1 MKKVTIIASL
11 LALSATTFAQTWS
24 IDKAHSRLSYGI
36 THMGISES
44 EGSFKTFDA
53 KLTSSKEDF
62 SDAKLDVTIDAN
74 SLSTDNEMRDK
85 HVKNA
90 DFFDTEKYPT
100 ITFKSTSFKKV
111 SGKNYKVTG
120 DFTFHGVTKPITLD
134 AVLVGTTTH
143 PMNKKQIA
151 GFKFSGV
158 IKRSDFKVA
167 PETPAAMLSD
177 EVAFKGNT
185 EFSKD

>member
-24 IDKAHSRLSYGI
+24 VDKAHSRISYGI

-53 KLTSSKEDF
+53 KLTSSKDDF

-74 SLSTDNEMRDK
+74 SLNTDNEMRDK
-85 HVKNA
+85 HVKSA
-90 DFFDTEKYPT
+90 DFFDTEKFPT
-100 ITFKSTSFKKV
+100 ITFKSTSFKKT

-120 DFTFHGVTKPITLD
+120 DFTFHGVTKSITLD
-134 AVLVGTTTH
+134 AVLVGTTTN
-143 PMNKKQIA
+143 PMSKKPAA

-158 IKRSDFKVA
+158 IKRSDYGIAK
-167 PETPAAMLSD
+167 ETPTAMLGD
-177 EVAFKGNT
+177 EVTFKGNT